1 MIKQNKMCFDKPKD
15 TKPQNF
21 IRSFPDP
28 VIISMALLSVVIHLL
43 VANYLEYHRDEL
55 LYFALGQHPAAGYA
69 SVPPLIGWIAWI
81 MQKVFGQSV
90 FAVRLFPALLGGA
103 LIILTSSLAKELGG
117 SKYASFLTAFGL
129 LISIFFLRTYFLF
142 QPVHVEMFLWTLC
155 IFLIIK
161 YINTLNDNFLLYLG
175 IAAGISMLNKYLA
188 GLLFLGMIMIIPFTQ
203 YRNVFRKKMFYIAL
217 AAGFII
223 FLPNIIWQISKG
235 FIVFTHFNELYDTQ
249 LVHMNIPLFL
259 SDQLMMP
266 FAGSFF
272 TVAGIIF
279 LLFSKHAHKF
289 RILGFLIL
297 FVITALMLLKG
308 KSYYTLGVF
317 PLMIAAGAVS
327 YEVWIRKVWLRILFP
342 VILAI
347 LTLPVVPMGIPV
359 YKTEG
364 LKEYFRVLDV
374 NYGIDLGR
382 RFEDG
387 SIHSL
392 PQDYADMLGWEE
404 LTMIVSEAYQMIE
417 NKDAAFIYC
426 ENYGQAGAVSIIG
439 KKFDLPDPISFS
451 ESFQYWIPK
460 RFDPDITTVVYINDE
475 LGEDVEKLFG
485 KITVIGS
492 ISNPD
497 AREYGTTVYLCEN
510 PTMSFNSFWVERL
523 EEN

>member
-1 MIKQNKMCFDKPKD
+1 MCFGKLKD
-15 TKPQNF
+15 RKAQNF
-21 IRSFPDP
+21 IRSFSDP
-28 VIISMALLSVVIHLL
+28 VTISIALLSIVIHLL
-43 VANYLEYHRDEL
+43 VANNLEYHRDEL

-142 QPVHVEMFLWTLC
+142 HPVHVEIFLWTLC
-155 IFLIIK
+155 LFLIIK
-161 YINTLNDNFLLYLG
+161 YINTLNDKFLLYLG

-188 GLLFLGMIMIIPFTQ
+188 GLLFLGLIMIIPFTQ
-203 YRNVFRKKMFYIAL
+203 YRNVFRKKMFYAGL

-223 FLPNIIWQISKG
+223 FLPNLIWQISNG
-235 FIVFTHFNELYDTQ
+235 FIVFTHFNELYATQ

-259 SDQLMMP
+259 SEQLMMA

-279 LLFSKHAHKF
+279 LLFSKQADKF
-289 RILGFLIL
+289 RILGFLVL
-297 FVITALMLLKG
+297 FVIAALMLLRG

-327 YEVWIRKVWLRILFP
+327 YEVWIKKVWLRVLFP
-342 VILAI
+342 VVMVIVTI
-347 LTLPVVPMGIPV
+347 PVVPMGIPV
-359 YKTEG
+359 FNSEG

-374 NYGIDLGR
+374 KYSIDLGR

-404 LTMIVSEAYQMIE
+404 LALITSKAYEMIE
-417 NKDAAFIYC
+417 NKDASFIYG
-426 ENYGQAGAVSIIG
+426 ENYGQAGAVTIIG
-439 KKFDLPDPISFS
+439 KKYGLPDAISFS

-460 RFDPDITTVVYINDE
+460 KFDPDITTVVYINDE
-475 LGEDVEKLFG
+475 LGEDVEKVFG
-485 KITVIGS
+485 KITVIGT

-523 EEN
+523 EEY